1 MRIHTPLMA
10 LAFTVALLGAL
21 TAQDRKFYSD
31 DPLWSDDDMLDV
43 PDEPAEVE
51 LSDIYDRFGHIGID
65 HGSQD
70 LTEAQNVNTL
80 DELPDSSW
88 FTNRHARTRMS
99 IEELVRGPN
108 TGDGP
113 QGKVPWEIFRSK
125 SQGLTP
131 GFQIVDSTGERYVI
145 KFDPL
150 DVPELASGAEVIAT
164 KLFYAIGYNPCV

>member
-21 TAQDRKFYSD
+21 MAQDRKFYPD

-70 LTEAQNVNTL
+70 LTEAHNVNTV
-80 DELPDSSW
+80 DELPDNSW

-99 IEELVRGPN
+99 IEELVRASCSAFEMWSQN
-108 TGDGP
+108 FVRTI
-113 QGKVPWEIFRSK
+113 PWSTSCSSK
-125 SQGLTP
+125 WLISP
-131 GFQIVDSTGERYVI
+131 
-145 KFDPL
+145 
-150 DVPELASGAEVIAT
+150 
-164 KLFYAIGYNPCV
+164 